1 MRKKLVNSL
10 MCAVVLSGFPI
21 ATYAN
26 EKNIGPNITV
36 SNGQTRLSIP
46 EKNGVEVIQSE
57 ENRVVY
63 EVKEAAKIETSG
75 GDMVAPIVVD
85 SRITSINNQVVQ
97 GKTVYTADLEKAT
110 FVEEGYN
117 KLAKPTNI
125 LDHIFGI
132 QKVHAYTQNI
142 TTHQSQ
148 FDSTYSVELYTV
160 VHWVSYDGGVQ
171 KNITKIS
178 GGVDFH
184 ERDIEI
190 ESSSVEVRQ
199 GGWYSSQQKWFH
211 PGARSSWEYSTG
223 FSKVGPGENRV
234 VTNYTVNLIRYGD
247 RWSAYLQNNPW

>member
-1 MRKKLVNSL
+1 M
-10 MCAVVLSGFPI
+10 
-21 ATYAN
+21 
-26 EKNIGPNITV
+26 
-36 SNGQTRLSIP
+36 
-46 EKNGVEVIQSE
+46 IQSE

-63 EVKEAAKIETSG
+63 EVKEAAKIENSN

-110 FVEEGYN
+110 FVEEAYN

-171 KNITKIS
+171 KK
-178 GGVDFH
+178 
-184 ERDIEI
+184 
-190 ESSSVEVRQ
+190 
-199 GGWYSSQQKWFH
+199 Y
-211 PGARSSWEYSTG
+211 Y
-223 FSKVGPGENRV
+223 
-234 VTNYTVNLIRYGD
+234 
-247 RWSAYLQNNPW
+247 

>member
-10 MCAVVLSGFPI
+10 MFAVVLSGFPI

-63 EVKEAAKIETSG
+63 EVKEAAKIETSN

-171 KNITKIS
+171 KK
-178 GGVDFH
+178 
-184 ERDIEI
+184 
-190 ESSSVEVRQ
+190 
-199 GGWYSSQQKWFH
+199 Y
-211 PGARSSWEYSTG
+211 Y
-223 FSKVGPGENRV
+223 
-234 VTNYTVNLIRYGD
+234 
-247 RWSAYLQNNPW
+247 